1 LFRAGD
7 RWFESISLQRRVYC
21 DTGVTRRRLLVSSS
35 AIAASLLIGRYGRAE
50 KAGNSTPFTL
60 GVASGDHNWRA
71 LVEAD
76 IGR

>member
-1 LFRAGD
+1 
-7 RWFESISLQRRVYC
+7 
-21 DTGVTRRRLLVSSS
+21 VSSS